1 MPISSKIILYASYQ
15 TGDSLPG
22 YVQFALRHLAETE
35 DFTVVLLTNNRPLS
49 ADTMKFLEEN
59 RIHLYL
65 TENHGFDFGM
75 WRRFLKDLANG
86 HGNFTPLNGITRLL
100 LVNDS
105 IVYYQNKFAE
115 FIERAEA
122 STADVVSLTQNDE
135 VRPHLQSFFLYI
147 KQEALGAFYLHLL
160 ETPEQETFYD
170 VVHRLEIGMARVF
183 EEAEVQTAALYRTH
197 LPVMFAYPE
206 LIAQGCGFVKRK
218 LLQRRFDIKEKV
230 HFIRHKAYN
239 ALNANYAELAVNA
252 GLAPDFKK
260 EWLPTPVGN
269 TASKAVDHLWQKAFD
284 KVGWPI
290 LRTAIKTKYKILGK
304 PLEGDE
310 YK

>member
-15 TGDSLPG
+15 TGDTLPG
-22 YVQFALRHLAETE
+22 YVQFALRHLAET
-35 DFTVVLLTNNRPLS
+35 DFRVVLLTNKRPLS
-49 ADTMKFLEEN
+49 AETMKFLEEN
-59 RIHLYL
+59 EIHLYL

-86 HGNFTPLNGITRLL
+86 RGDFVTLDGISRLL

-105 IVYYQNKFAE
+105 IVYFQNNFAE
-115 FIERAEA
+115 FIRRAEA

-170 VVHRLEIGMARVF
+170 VVHRLEIGMANVF

-197 LPVMFAYPE
+197 LPILFAYPE

-218 LLQRRFDIKEKV
+218 LLQRRFDIKEKI
-230 HFIRHKAYN
+230 HFIRHKAYHS
-239 ALNANYAELAVNA
+239 LNADYRALAIDA
-252 GLAPDFKK
+252 GLAPDFKE
-260 EWLPTPVGN
+260 EWLPDPVGN
-269 TASKAVDHLWQKAFD
+269 MAFQTADKLWQKAFD
-284 KVGWPI
+284 KVGWPL
-290 LRTAIKTKYKILGK
+290 LRKAIKTKYKLLGK
-304 PLEGDE
+304 ELKGDE